1 MFKIIENF
9 SCQKKIASMELLKRG
24 YKFQVEITVSE
35 TVGHA
40 VVWFIIGIVTLGLG
54 FLAYPYY
61 VVKLVLERTKVI
73 DPQTG
78 KLIGT
83 LKVNISPYENIGHMV
98 LWWILM
104 YITLGLGLFI
114 YAYQVLKL
122 ILNKTEIVPL
132 N

>member
-1 MFKIIENF
+1 
-9 SCQKKIASMELLKRG
+9 MELLKRG